1 MAASFIHTADWQI
14 GKVFGSIGAD
24 AAVLLKTQ
32 RVKTVHRIAELATER
47 GVDAV
52 LVAGDVFEDNLV
64 SNETV
69 HALIHA
75 MEGFKGPWVLIPG
88 NHDPSLAESVWH
100 RMRTLGSGANV
111 FITLEP
117 QAIPLAGGRLVILPA
132 VLKRKHEFEDLTATW
147 ERINTPAGAL
157 RVGLAHGSV
166 EGLLPGEA
174 EATNPVAADCAARA
188 CLDYLALGDWH
199 GTCRISERTW
209 YSGTPEP
216 DRFKD
221 NDPGNVLHV
230 TITAPGAEPVVER
243 VRVAHYL
250 WKEIEAV
257 LTDAQDLEP
266 LDARLNELGGPPDQH
281 VIMLTVKGTVDF
293 KTREQFDLLLSRWR
307 GRFTWVGDDC
317 SQLVAQPTEAD
328 LDRID
333 TAGFVRAATERLRA
347 IQANL
352 ADPNHDLAAG
362 ALRLLYQIHTTQGEQ
377 Q

>member
-1 MAASFIHTADWQI
+1 MAVSFIHTADWQI
-14 GKVFGSIGAD
+14 GKVFGNIGAD

-32 RVKTVHRIAELATER
+32 RIKTVRRIAELSTER

-52 LVAGDVFEDNLV
+52 LVSGDVFENNLV
-64 SNETV
+64 SNETI
-69 HALIHA
+69 HALNHA

-88 NHDPSLAESVWH
+88 NHDPALAESVWH
-100 RMRTLGSGANV
+100 RMRALGSGANV

-117 QAIPLAGGRLVILPA
+117 HAIPLAGGRLVILPA
-132 VLKRKHEFEDLTATW
+132 VLRRKHEFEDLTSTW

-166 EGLLPGEA
+166 EGHLPGEA
-174 EATNPVAADCAARA
+174 EATNPIAADRATQAR
-188 CLDYLALGDWH
+188 LDYLALGDWH
-199 GTCRISERTW
+199 GTYKISERTW

-221 NDPGNVLHV
+221 NDAGNVLHV
-230 TITAPGAEPVVER
+230 TIRAPGAVPEVER

-257 LTDAQDLEP
+257 LTDVEDLET
-266 LDARLNELGGPPDQH
+266 LDARLNGLGGPLEQY
-281 VIMLTVKGTVDF
+281 VVTLTVKGAVDF
-293 KTREQFDLLLSRWR
+293 ETREQLDLLLSKWR
-307 GRFTWVGDDC
+307 GRFTWIGDDC

-333 TAGFVRAATERLRA
+333 TAGFVRAAMDRLRA
-347 IQANL
+347 IQANP
-352 ADPNHDLAAG
+352 ADPGHDVAVG
-362 ALRLLYQIHTTQGEQ
+362 ALRLLYQIHTTQGEHQ
-377 Q
+377 